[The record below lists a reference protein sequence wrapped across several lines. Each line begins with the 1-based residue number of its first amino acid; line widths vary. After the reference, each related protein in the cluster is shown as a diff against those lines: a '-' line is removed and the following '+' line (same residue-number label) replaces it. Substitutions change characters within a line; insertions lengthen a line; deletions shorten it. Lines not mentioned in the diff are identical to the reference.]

1 MSLEGFTQVCMELVA
16 LKSAQEVHTKEN
28 RNFEGTSPL
37 GLPIRMWRPLDLGK
51 LADMFVA
58 GLS

>member
-1 MSLEGFTQVCMELVA
+1 MSLEGFTQVCMKLVTS
-16 LKSAQEVHTKEN
+16 KGAQEVHTKEN
-28 RNFEGTSPL
+28 HNFEGTSPL
-37 GLPIRMWRPLDLGK
+37 GLPIRMWQRLDLGK